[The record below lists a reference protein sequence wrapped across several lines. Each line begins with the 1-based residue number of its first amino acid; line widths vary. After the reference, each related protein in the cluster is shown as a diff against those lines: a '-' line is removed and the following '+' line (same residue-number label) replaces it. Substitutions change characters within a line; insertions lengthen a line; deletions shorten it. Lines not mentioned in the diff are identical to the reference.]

1 MKVRLALNY
10 RNMIRI
16 AIVDD
21 KLRNRRI
28 VMEKLAVNPHF
39 QLLFE
44 AADGNEFL
52 NKMSTL
58 EPENLPDII
67 LMDLEMPEINGIA
80 AIAIASS
87 LYPAVRFVVL
97 TVFDD
102 DDKIFSAIKAG
113 ACGYLL
119 KEESGGV
126 IADMLLQLWESGATP
141 ISPSIAYKILQMLKA
156 RETPNTATDEPD
168 IFQLSLREKEI
179 LELLAEGYEYR
190 EIGERL
196 FISPN
201 TVKKHCISIY
211 QKLHVSN
218 RAQALKI
225 AYMKGLV

>member
-1 MKVRLALNY
+1 MKG
-10 RNMIRI
+10 MIRI

-28 VMEKLAVNPHF
+28 VAEKLSVSNRFHII
-39 QLLFE
+39 FE
-44 AADGNEFL
+44 AGDGNEFL
-52 NKMSTL
+52 DKMRIL
-58 EPENLPDII
+58 ENDDLPDII

-87 LYPAVRFVVL
+87 LYPRIKFVVL

-113 ACGYLL
+113 ASGYLL

-126 IADMLLQLWESGATP
+126 IADMLLNLWESGAGP
-141 ISPSIAYKILQMLKA
+141 ISPSIAYKILQMLKTK
-156 RETPNTATDEPD
+156 ETPNTESGERSD
-168 IFQLSLREKEI
+168 IFQLSQREKEI
-179 LELLAEGYEYR
+179 LELLAEGFEYK
-190 EIGERL
+190 EIGDRL

-211 QKLHVSN
+211 QKLHVNN

-225 AYMKGLV
+225 AYMKGLI